1 MTPRVHSDPPDSRHS
16 DSGQAESLLD
26 RRTLELFRLGA
37 ELDEED
43 AKAAGALGYVAPL
56 WCLTALPHRE
66 PKLDRNDEVPREW
79 VRVNGSVTMRLRP
92 GLIGAGTANER
103 WSYPFGVIPRH
114 LLAWVETE
122 VKRGGNAWHSDTL
135 TLDLGRSM
143 NAFLRTIGY
152 ESNGG
157 GRRGNAT
164 RLADQ
169 ITRLAYAD
177 VIVTDTR
184 EGSNGVWNHRGE
196 HFNFIGGVNLWWSD
210 RPNGDTHVPSTI
222 RLTAEYAASIRDRA
236 VPIDLRALRNLHHVN
251 AGALAIDLY
260 YWLVRRIFTLNGG
273 RRSSALVTWK
283 QLAAQTG
290 GQYASVRDFKKAV
303 LGRSG
308 RSGAGALQTM
318 LLVAYPAADV
328 RVTDEGLLVKRSAL
342 PLPGNPGTSLSNL
355 PGSNHPS

>member
-1 MTPRVHSDPPDSRHS
+1 
-16 DSGQAESLLD
+16 LD

-37 ELDEED
+37 ELDEAD
-43 AKAAGALGYVAPL
+43 AKASGVLGYVAPL

-66 PKLDRNDEVPREW
+66 PKPDRNGEVPREW

-92 GLIGAGTANER
+92 GLVGVGTANER

-122 VKRGGNAWHSDTL
+122 VKRGGNAWHPDTL
-135 TLDLGRSM
+135 ALDLGRSM
-143 NAFLRTIGY
+143 NAFLRAIGY

-184 EGSNGVWNHRGE
+184 EGSNGAWNHRGE
-196 HFNFIGGVNLWWSD
+196 HFSFIGGVNLWWSD
-210 RPNGDTHVPSTI
+210 RHIGDALFPSTI

-236 VPIDLRALRNLHHVN
+236 VPIDRWQSTSTTGWC
-251 AGALAIDLY
+251 AG
-260 YWLVRRIFTLNGG
+260 
-273 RRSSALVTWK
+273 SSCSTV
-283 QLAAQTG
+283 
-290 GQYASVRDFKKAV
+290 ASGHR
-303 LGRSG
+303 
-308 RSGAGALQTM
+308 
-318 LLVAYPAADV
+318 PW
-328 RVTDEGLLVKRSAL
+328 
-342 PLPGNPGTSLSNL
+342 
-355 PGSNHPS
+355 